1 MTPSRFRFLLIASLV
16 TGLIGPF
23 LDIVFP
29 SLVPEALS
37 QAQTN
42 YDADYSVPMLIF
54 IAVGTLVMLIGGI
67 VSAVGLYLFKPWAP
81 RFSIILTVAA
91 IAYMPVFGGVTNSG
105 LSFTVIEL
113 SNILWGVLLTVAYV
127 TPIRER
133 FAGVK

>member
-16 TGLIGPF
+16 TGLIGSF

-37 QAQTN
+37 QAQAN
-42 YDADYSVPMLIF
+42 YDADYSVPMLIL

-67 VSAVGLYLFKPWAP
+67 TSAVGLYLFKPWAP
-81 RFSIILTVAA
+81 RFSIILTVGA
-91 IAYMPVFGGVTNSG
+91 IVYMPVFGGVTNSG

-127 TPIRER
+127 TPIKER
-133 FAGVK
+133 FATVK